1 MPLPDDVA
9 RLIDGFEASRSEYHK
24 GHFNE
29 TQTRIDYVNPLF
41 AALGWD
47 MDNHDRLPETLRE
60 VVHEDSLKIGGT
72 TKAPDYSFRTGGSR
86 KFFLET
92 KKPSVALN
100 LKEEPA
106 YQLRRYAWTAK
117 LPVSILTNFEEFAVY
132 DGRVLPDRKDSPKKA
147 RLDYF
152 KFTDYEGRWDEMLA
166 RFSKDAA
173 LSGAFDRYADEA
185 RDKRLSVPVD
195 AAFLNEISGW
205 RVKLAN
211 NIIQN
216 NPGLSPRELNY
227 AVQMIIDRL
236 IFLRISEDRG
246 VEPDFLLQPLMNRGG
261 PVYPRLLNIFH
272 RADARYN
279 SGLFHFGTE
288 PGREGPD
295 DVTPRLT
302 IDDKPLREIIASVYY
317 PESPFEFSVFPA
329 DILGQVYE
337 QFLGKVIHVSGKTA
351 AVEDK
356 PEVKKA
362 GGVYYTPTY
371 IVDYIVRNTVGKL
384 VEGKTP
390 AQVAKLTVLDPACG
404 SGSFLIGAYQ
414 FLLDWHLKYYTEN
427 DRAKWAKGKNAT
439 IYQFKKDEKGG
450 EWRLTTAEKK
460 RILRANLYG
469 VDIDTQAVEVTKLSL
484 LLKVLEGESAEL
496 IDSTL
501 KLLQERALPDLADN
515 IKCGNS
521 LIGPDFYADKKPE
534 DFDLDARLKIN
545 AFDWKAAFPTVMAG
559 GGFDAV
565 IGNPPYVSFGLRDV
579 GTLGTDEAEYY
590 RQRYRNSA
598 EYKISL
604 YAMFI
609 QAAVDLL
616 RSDGVTS
623 YIVPDS
629 FLLGRYF
636 SKLRRHIL
644 DNCAIQEILMIHARV
659 FFGATVGISV
669 VYNLKKKKPAT
680 EESSLVKVGFTTDT
694 QQIVN
699 GLFLRH
705 SYSQDVFEE
714 VEYNRFRMF
723 FDDASLNFVKKLET
737 HGSVASNFISIHT
750 GVRSKIGQKNIVAQ
764 EPAGDTWKAGL
775 ISGSEINRYSSHY
788 EGNYLNID
796 GNLLWSG
803 GWNPNIITA
812 TKILIRQTG
821 DSLTATLDTQKL
833 YHLNNIHS
841 AVLVAP
847 SYDLRYILGLF
858 NSRCMNHFYH
868 LISLES
874 GRAMAQTDIETLEKL
889 PIRPINFDDIAEKAK
904 HDKMVSLVEQMLKLH
919 KDKAGARLGQ
929 EKAVLQQQIEATDAQ
944 IDRLVYDLYGLTEDE
959 IKIVEAAG

>member
-1 MPLPDDVA
+1 MPLPDSVA
-9 RLIDGFEASRSEYHK
+9 RLIENFVANHSEYHK
-24 GHFNE
+24 GHYNE

-41 AALGWD
+41 SALGWD
-47 MDNHDRLPETLRE
+47 INNQKGLSELHRE
-60 VVHEDSLKIGGT
+60 VIHEDIVKIGGRS
-72 TKAPDYSFRTGGSR
+72 KAPDYSFRAGGER
-86 KFFLET
+86 KFFVET
-92 KKPSVALN
+92 KQPSTNLY
-100 LKEEPA
+100 LKESPA
-106 YQLRRYAWTAK
+106 FQLRRYAWTVK
-117 LPVSILTNFEEFAVY
+117 LPLSILTNFEEFVIY
-132 DGRVLPDRKDSPKKA
+132 DTRVQPDKKDAAKTA
-147 RLDYF
+147 RREHI
-152 KFTDYEGRWDEMLA
+152 KFTDYAEKWDEIA
-166 RFSKDAA
+166 GRFSRDAV
-173 LSGAFDRYADEA
+173 LSGAFDEYAQKVENKST
-185 RDKRLSVPVD
+185 RIPVD
-195 AAFLNEISGW
+195 TAFLTEISGW

-211 NIIQN
+211 NIIGN

-227 AVQMIIDRL
+227 AVQMTIDRI

-246 VEPDFLLQPLMNRGG
+246 VEPDFLLQPLMNKGG
-261 PVYPRLLNIFH
+261 PIYPRLLDVFH

-279 SGLFHFGTE
+279 SGLFHFKTE

-295 DVTPRLT
+295 DLTPYLT
-302 IDDKPLREIIASVYY
+302 IDDRPLREIIASIYY

-337 QFLGKVIHVSGKTA
+337 QFLGKVIRVQGKTA
-351 AVEDK
+351 VVEYK

-371 IVDYIVRNTVGKL
+371 IVDYIVGNTVGKL
-384 VEGKTP
+384 VENKTP

-414 FLLDWHLKYYTEN
+414 FLLNWHLKYYTEN

-439 IYQFKKDEKGG
+439 VYQKATTGG
-450 EWRLTTAEKK
+450 ELWRLTTAEKK
-460 RILRANLYG
+460 RILRSNIYG

-496 IDSTL
+496 IDNTL
-501 KLLQERALPDLADN
+501 KLLQERALPDLENN

-521 LIGPDFYADKKPE
+521 LIGPDFYGGKDAT
-534 DFDLDARLKIN
+534 DFDLDARLRIN
-545 AFDWKAAFPTVMAG
+545 AFDWKTSFPDVMKS

-590 RQRYRNSA
+590 RRRYENSA

-616 RSDGVTS
+616 RSGGMTS

-644 DNCAIQEILMIHARV
+644 DTCSIEEILMIHARV
-659 FFGATVGISV
+659 FVGATIGISV
-669 VYNLKKKKPAT
+669 VYNLEKRSPGAKRLG
-680 EESSLVKVGFTTDT
+680 SVKVGFTKDI
-694 QQIVN
+694 QQISD
-699 GLFLRH
+699 GLFMRH
-705 SYSQDVFEE
+705 SYSQSVFEE

-723 FDDASLNFVKKLET
+723 FDDASLNFVKKLEA
-737 HGSVASNFISIHT
+737 HGSAASNFVSIHT
-750 GVRSKIGQKNIVAQ
+750 GVRSKIGQKNIIAH
-764 EPAGDTWKAGL
+764 EPAGKTWKSGL
-775 ISGSEINRYSSHY
+775 ISGSEINRYSLQY
-788 EGNYLNID
+788 AGNYLNID
-796 GNLLWSG
+796 KNLLWSG
-803 GWNPNIITA
+803 GWNPSIINA
-812 TKILIRQTG
+812 TKMLIRQTG
-821 DSLTATLDTQKL
+821 DSLTATLDTEKF

-841 AVLVAP
+841 AVLIEP
-847 SYDLRYILGLF
+847 HYDLRYVLALL

-868 LISLES
+868 LVSLEL
-874 GRAMAQTDIETLEKL
+874 GRTMAQTDIETIEKL
-889 PIRPINFDDIAEKAK
+889 PIRPINFDDLTDKAK
-904 HDKMVSLVEQMLKLH
+904 HDNMVNLVEQMLKLH
-919 KDKAGARLGQ
+919 KDKAEARLGQ
-929 EKAVLQQQIEATDAQ
+929 EKAMLQQEIEATDTQ
-944 IDRLVYDLYGLTEDE
+944 IDRLVYDLYGLTEEE